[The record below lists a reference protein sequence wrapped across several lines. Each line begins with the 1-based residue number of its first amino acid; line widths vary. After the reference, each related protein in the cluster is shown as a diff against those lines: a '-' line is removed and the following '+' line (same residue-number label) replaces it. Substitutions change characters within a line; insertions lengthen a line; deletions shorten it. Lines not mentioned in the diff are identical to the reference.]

1 MLWRPLPYPAADRV
15 VSIAEQRPREGR
27 LHGVVAPADF
37 YDWRREAKSFAAMA
51 AFEPVPLNLSGSGE
65 PERIRAMMAT
75 PGLLGVVGMA
85 PAAGR
90 DFRAEEETPGK
101 HRVVLMTDGLWRRRF
116 GADASIVGQRITLN
130 GTSWMVIGVLPAT
143 FWWPAQPD
151 VIIPYASVDGG
162 DSMRAL
168 HSMDVVARLNAG
180 VSFEQ
185 ACAEMD
191 AIGKRLSETY
201 PQTNAAHFP
210 HVIALQEAM
219 VGEVRPAMLMLVGA
233 VALVLLIACANVA
246 TLLLAKATGR
256 HREIGVRI
264 ALGAGRGRLVR
275 QMLTESLLLAIVGGG
290 AGLLVAAWSI
300 ATFRAILPAQFLGL
314 PGVDRIGID
323 TRVTIVALVVSAVT
337 GLVFGVIPALTA
349 SDQHAAATL
358 HEHGRGGGA
367 GARSGR
373 VRAGLVIAEVALS
386 LMLLVGAGL
395 LLVSFKH
402 LLDVSPGF
410 EPRNLVTAPL
420 ALPGNRYDSHA
431 RIVAFYQALLERVG
445 GMPGVESTGVVTAL
459 PFSGSDSRSGFQIE
473 GRTGQSP
480 VPVRAN
486 WRLVSPGYLTTL
498 GVPLVRGRLF
508 SDHDAEASPDVVI
521 INAAA
526 ARRFWPDDNPIGRR
540 ITFVFG
546 APPRWIEIV
555 GVVGDIKHAGLD
567 ADSNPEAYL
576 PLMQTNFWDQAR
588 GMTLVVRTR
597 ADASAMAPTIRA
609 AVKEIDSSQPVGV
622 VSQMDTLIERSVSAR
637 RLNLWLVSGFAIVAL
652 VLTGA
657 GLYGVMAY
665 LVAQRTHEIGVR
677 MALGASPASV
687 LTLVLRQAGV
697 MTLVGIAIGL
707 AGAAGLSRFI
717 AGLLFGVS
725 ATDPSVYAGVSIVLA
740 VVALLASAIPS
751 SRATR
756 VDPITALREP

>member
-1 MLWRPLPYPAADRV
+1 MSLPRGVDWLLRAGLPSDQREPIAGDVEEEYVARVRRDGVLRASLIVWWQAARLALTFRWERTSRGRPLPPIADEAPRRFTVFESMTQDALFAARLLRRQPGFTVVAVLMLALGVGATTAIFGIVDAVLWRPLPYPAADRV

-116 GADASIVGQRITLN
+116 GADAAIVGQRITLN

-210 HVIALQEAM
+210 HVIPLQEAM

-431 RIVAFYQALLERVG
+431 RIVAFYQALLERRRNAGRRVHG
-445 GMPGVESTGVVTAL
+445 RRDRLAVQRQRFEKRLSDRGAHGTVPGAGPCELAAREPRLSHDARRAARARPLVQRPRRRGVTRRRHHQCGRSQTILA
-459 PFSGSDSRSGFQIE
+459 GRQSDRAPHHVCLRRAAAVDRDRRRRRRHQARRPRRRFESRSLPAAHAEQFLGSGARDDA
-473 GRTGQSP
+473 GR
-480 VPVRAN
+480 A
-486 WRLVSPGYLTTL
+486 Y
-498 GVPLVRGRLF
+498 
-508 SDHDAEASPDVVI
+508 
-521 INAAA
+521 
-526 ARRFWPDDNPIGRR
+526 ARRCIGD
-540 ITFVFG
+540 G
-546 APPRWIEIV
+546 A
-555 GVVGDIKHAGLD
+555 D
-567 ADSNPEAYL
+567 
-576 PLMQTNFWDQAR
+576 
-588 GMTLVVRTR
+588 
-597 ADASAMAPTIRA
+597 
-609 AVKEIDSSQPVGV
+609 DSSGR
-622 VSQMDTLIERSVSAR
+622 ERD
-637 RLNLWLVSGFAIVAL
+637 
-652 VLTGA
+652 
-657 GLYGVMAY
+657 
-665 LVAQRTHEIGVR
+665 
-677 MALGASPASV
+677 
-687 LTLVLRQAGV
+687 RQ
-697 MTLVGIAIGL
+697 
-707 AGAAGLSRFI
+707 
-717 AGLLFGVS
+717 
-725 ATDPSVYAGVSIVLA
+725 
-740 VVALLASAIPS
+740 
-751 SRATR
+751 
-756 VDPITALREP
+756 